1 MNKGAHLG
9 DAHWKDTGCEVAPA
23 CLQCPLIRCK
33 YDEALIHT
41 STLRFRERRLTAI
54 RMTDEGK
61 SQDEIA
67 EALGVSRRSVYRALE
82 GVR

>member
-1 MNKGAHLG
+1 MSNGSYV
-9 DAHWKDTGCEVAPA
+9 DDVHWKDTGCEESPL
-23 CLQCPLIRCK
+23 CTQCPLIRCK
-33 YDEALIHT
+33 YDEALIHP

-61 SQDEIA
+61 SRDEIA

>member
-1 MNKGAHLG
+1 MNKGAHLE
-9 DAHWKDTGCEVAPA
+9 DAHWKDTGCEVAPS
-23 CLQCPLIRCK
+23 CLNCPLIRCK
-33 YDEALIHT
+33 YDEALIHP
-41 STLRFRERRLTAI
+41 STLRFKERRLTAI

-61 SQDEIA
+61 SRDEIA